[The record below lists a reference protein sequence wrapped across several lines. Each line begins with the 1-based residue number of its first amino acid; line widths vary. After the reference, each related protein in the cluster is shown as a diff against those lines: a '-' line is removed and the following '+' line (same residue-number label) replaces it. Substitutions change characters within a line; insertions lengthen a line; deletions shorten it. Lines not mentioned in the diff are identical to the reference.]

1 MVISK
6 DELLDLFDDAYST
19 DQQIAAL
26 SKQNTD
32 SLGGYAE
39 ANQISRKVLRQ
50 AYSSYKAFRDGKV
63 TSQDDDYFT
72 ILALIE
78 EHFSGDRDS
87 TESQVAG

>member
-50 AYSSYKAFRDGKV
+50 AYSSYKAFREGKI

-78 EHFSGDRDS
+78 EHFSGDGDN